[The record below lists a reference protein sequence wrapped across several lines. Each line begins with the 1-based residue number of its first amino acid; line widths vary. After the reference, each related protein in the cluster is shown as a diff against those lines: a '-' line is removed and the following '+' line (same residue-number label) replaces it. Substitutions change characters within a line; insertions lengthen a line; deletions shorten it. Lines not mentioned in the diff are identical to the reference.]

1 MKSAVALIVLA
12 FAVAGC
18 TTSQIAKSNYA
29 EEPGQTAAP
38 ISGTADLS
46 NPLLKA
52 LNGGLVARSAG
63 AQLSPGDRSLALQ
76 AEYKALEYSPAGKP
90 VDWSDPDTGA
100 HGEVSA
106 AQPYQVG
113 TQNCR
118 QYTHTVFVGSVP
130 QSARGT
136 ACRNQDG
143 SWTPLS

>member
-1 MKSAVALIVLA
+1 MRSAIVFTIIA
-12 FAVAGC
+12 VAVAGC
-18 TTSQIAKSNYA
+18 TTSQIVKSNYA
-29 EEPGQTAAP
+29 EEPGQTAAG
-38 ISGTADLS
+38 ITGTVDLS

-52 LNGGLVARSAG
+52 LKGGLIGGTIG
-63 AQLSPGDRSLALQ
+63 AQLGPADRSRALQ

-90 VDWSDPDTGA
+90 VDWADPDTGA

-113 TQNCR
+113 SQNCR
-118 QYTHTVFVGSVP
+118 QYTHTVFVNGVP